1 MNDNLASLDRDALI
15 AHLQQQLTEKE
26 QLLESAIAE
35 KNRTAFATTVEF
47 GGDKTRSEAAAT
59 ASRWKWN
66 NWVHR
71 TFPQHYDRIASAV
84 HGPPSDDPKVAFL
97 ERWNGRRV
105 SNDTLRADE
114 SLMNAIAGR
123 RRAMRREQQ
132 QKRRRAKRSGSQ
144 LLPSGCQK
152 AAFCTR

>member
-15 AHLQQQLTEKE
+15 AHLQEQLAEKE
-26 QLLESAIAE
+26 QLLESVVAE
-35 KNRTAFATTVEF
+35 KNRAMFQASVNLAIYQ
-47 GGDKTRSEAAAT
+47 TRSEAAAT

-132 QKRRRAKRSGSQ
+132 RRRRHARRNSSQ
-144 LLPSGCQK
+144 SLPIGHGVADHC
-152 AAFCTR
+152 